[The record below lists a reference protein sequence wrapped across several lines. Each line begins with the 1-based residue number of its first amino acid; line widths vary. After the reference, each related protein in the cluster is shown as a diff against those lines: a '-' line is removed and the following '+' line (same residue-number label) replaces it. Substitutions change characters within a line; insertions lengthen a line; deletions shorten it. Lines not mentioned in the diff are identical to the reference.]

1 MQLGLGG
8 KGKGGGSPR
17 RLEPAQ
23 VALDEAVKTVACGW
37 GHAVCATETGSL
49 YSWGFN
55 LHGQLGVGDTKS
67 RLAPVLVEALGEEQ
81 GGLVGVTCAAHMSG
95 ALGRDGSVWVWG
107 SAELGR

>member
-1 MQLGLGG
+1 VQLGLGG

-17 RLEPAQ
+17 RLEPAL
-23 VALDEAVKTVACGW
+23 VALDKAVATVACGW
-37 GHAVCATETGSL
+37 GHAACVTEAGSL

-55 LHGQLGVGDTKS
+55 LHGQLGLGDTKS
-67 RLAPVLVEALGEEQ
+67 RLAPELVEAMSGVQ
-81 GGLVGVTCAAHMSG
+81 GGVLNVSCASHMSG